1 MLVKALREIGIE
13 KLNELQKVAI
23 PKVAK
28 GLNVLITAPTG
39 SGKTECAVIPILNKM
54 LKMDCKGITFL
65 YITPLRA
72 LNRDMVRRL
81 RILADKLGFTIAVRH
96 SDTPNAERRLQSL
109 KPPQILIKTPETFQ
123 ILFLGRRLRES
134 LRNVRFV
141 VIDEIHELADS
152 KRGVQLAIA
161 LERLKE
167 LAKFQVIGLSATLSN
182 AKEIAEFFG
191 MKDVVEWN
199 GGKVYKF
206 RVVKGDENLI
216 ANIIKN
222 HRSALIFT
230 NTRQTAETLGLKLKK
245 ILNIEVHHSSLS
257 RDVRIEAEK
266 MFAEGKLKGLVC
278 TSSME
283 LGIDVGHVDV
293 VVQYNSPR
301 EVKRLIQRV
310 GRSGHRLEEVSKG
323 YIVANEFDEI
333 LESWAIVE
341 RAKKGLIEKI
351 EPFSKPLDVLA
362 NQIVAML
369 MEGYDLDRIYETIV
383 RVKFYDD
390 LSEDEFKEVCDF
402 LEKNGLI
409 RNGKVTRRGR
419 RYFYS
424 NISMIPDE
432 KKIKVV
438 DTATHKVIGYLDE
451 SFVSLLD
458 YNVFAM
464 KGELWRIV
472 AIDDVVRVE
481 RVEAEGVVPSW
492 LGEEIPVPFE
502 VAQDVGRIRRWIC
515 NLLNALNRDEIV
527 ETLMQ
532 EFNTDESSCN
542 VVLDVIERCLKEG
555 YRIACDDVVTVEGK
569 GNIVINACFG
579 HKVNETL
586 AKLISLFLPK
596 PFEISVEPYRIR
608 IKGSVD
614 AHYVRDVLMKIDV
627 DKIAELVEIALIDS
641 KVMHYK
647 FVEVAKRFGC
657 LDDVSRVNVRKLIE
671 RMRETPVYKEALKE
685 VIHDRLDLEKT
696 AFVLRKIQNGEIEVL
711 VYEEQSPISKLNELK
726 VGDVVGDRE
735 KAILNA
741 FKERIENEYCYLIC
755 LNCGCKVR
763 MKVKQVDDL
772 KCIRCGSSLL
782 ACVNARRDL
791 NELSKEELYRNAN
804 LVMSYGKRAIY
815 ALNTFGIGVNTA
827 VKILSKFFKNDDDFL
842 KELIEAEKR
851 FVRTRLFWS

>member
-1 MLVKALREIGIE
+1 MLIEALREVGIE

-28 GLNVLITAPTG
+28 GTNVLITAPTG
-39 SGKTECAVIPILNKM
+39 SGKTECAVIPILNRM
-54 LKMDCKGITFL
+54 LKMNRKGITFL

-81 RILADKLGFTIAVRH
+81 KVLADKLGFTIAVRH

-109 KPPQILIKTPETFQ
+109 KPPQILITTPETFQ
-123 ILFLGRRLRES
+123 ILFLGKRLRES

-152 KRGVQLAIA
+152 KRGVQLSIA

-167 LAKFQVIGLSATLSN
+167 LSNFQVIGLSATLSN

-191 MKDVVEWN
+191 MGDVVEWN
-199 GGKVYKF
+199 GKKVYEF
-206 RVVKGDENLI
+206 RVVRGDESLI
-216 ANIIKN
+216 ADIVKK

-230 NTRQTAETLGLKLKK
+230 NTRQTAETLGLKLRKK
-245 ILNIEVHHSSLS
+245 IEIEVHHGSLS
-257 RDVRIEAEK
+257 KEVRVEAEK
-266 MFAEGKLKGLVC
+266 MFADGKLNALVC

-293 VVQYNSPR
+293 VIQFNSPR

-310 GRSGHRLEEVSKG
+310 GRSGHRLEEISRG
-323 YIVANEFDEI
+323 YIVANEFDET
-333 LESWAIVE
+333 LESWAIVR

-351 EPFSKPLDVLA
+351 RPFSKPLDVLS
-362 NQIVAML
+362 NQILAML
-369 MEGYDLDRIYETIV
+369 MEGYDLDRIYEIIA
-383 RVKFYDD
+383 RVKFYDS

-409 RNGKVTRRGR
+409 KKGKVTKRGR
-419 RYFYS
+419 KYFYS

-438 DTATHKVIGYLDE
+438 DTATHRVIGYLDE

-458 YNVFAM
+458 HNVFAM

-472 AIDDVVRVE
+472 AIDYVVRVE
-481 RVEAEGVVPSW
+481 RVEAEGIVPSW

-502 VAQDVGRIRRWIC
+502 VAQDVGRIRKKIHR
-515 NLLNALNRDEIV
+515 LLNELNKDEIV
-527 ETLMQ
+527 KTLIQ
-532 EFNTDESSCN
+532 EYNTDESSCN

-555 YRIACDDVVTVEGK
+555 YGIATDDVITIEGK
-569 GNIVINACFG
+569 GSVVINACFG

-608 IKGSVD
+608 IKSNVD
-614 AHYVRDVLMKIDV
+614 SGYVKDILMKIDV
-627 DKIAELVEIALIDS
+627 DRISELVEIALIDS

-671 RMRETPVYKEALKE
+671 RMKGTPVYKEALRE
-685 VIHDRLDLEKT
+685 VIHGKLDLERT
-696 AFVLRKIQNGEIEVL
+696 AYVLRKIQSGEIEVL
-711 VYEEQSPISKLNELK
+711 VYEDQSPISKLNELK

-735 KAILNA
+735 KAILKA
-741 FKERIENEYCYLIC
+741 FKERLENEFCYLIC

-763 MKVKQVDDL
+763 MKVKQIDDL
-772 KCIRCGSSLL
+772 KCIRCGSALL
-782 ACVNARRDL
+782 ACVNARRNL

-804 LVMSYGKRAIY
+804 LVMNYGKRAVY

-827 VKILSKFFKNDDDFL
+827 VKILSKFFKNDNDFL

>member
-1 MLVKALREIGIE
+1 MLVEALREIGI
-13 KLNELQKVAI
+13 KRLNDLQKVAI
-23 PKVAK
+23 PRVAK

-39 SGKTECAVIPILNKM
+39 SGKTECATIPILNKM

-72 LNRDMVRRL
+72 LNRDMIRRL
-81 RILADKLGFTIAVRH
+81 KILADKLGFTIAVRH
-96 SDTPNAERRLQSL
+96 SDTSNAERRLQSL
-109 KPPQILIKTPETFQ
+109 KPPQILITTPETFQ

-134 LRNVRFV
+134 LRNVQFV

-161 LERLKE
+161 LERLRE
-167 LAKFQVIGLSATLSN
+167 LANFQVIGLSATLSN

-191 MKDVVEWN
+191 MEDVVEWN
-199 GGKVYKF
+199 GKKVYEF
-206 RVVKGDENLI
+206 RVVKGDEEEI
-216 ANIIKN
+216 ARIVKN
-222 HRSALIFT
+222 HRSSLIFT

-245 ILNIEVHHSSLS
+245 MLKIEVHHSSLS

-266 MFAEGKLKGLVC
+266 MFAEGKLDALVC

-283 LGIDVGHVDV
+283 LGIDIGHVDA

-333 LESWAIVE
+333 LESWAIVK
-341 RAKKGLIEKI
+341 RAKKGLIERI

-369 MEGYDLDRIYETIV
+369 MEGYDLGAIYEIV
-383 RVKFYDD
+383 KRVKFYDD
-390 LSEDEFKEVCDF
+390 LSEEEFNEICAF

-409 RNGKVTRRGR
+409 RNGKVTRSGR

-432 KKIKVV
+432 KKVKVV

-458 YNVFAM
+458 HNVFAM

-481 RVEAEGVVPSW
+481 RVESEGVVPSW

-502 VAQDVGRIRRWIC
+502 VAQDVGKIRRWIC
-515 NLLNALNRDEIV
+515 NLLRSFSKEEVVDI
-527 ETLMQ
+527 LMQ
-532 EFNTDESSCN
+532 EFNTDEGSCK

-555 YRIACDDVVTVEGK
+555 YRIATDDVVTIEGK
-569 GNIVINACFG
+569 GNVVINACFG
-579 HKVNETL
+579 HKVNETI

-608 IKGSVD
+608 IKGNVD
-614 AHYVRDVLMKIDV
+614 ADYVKDVLMKIDV
-627 DKIAELVEIALIDS
+627 DKIAELIEIALIDS
-641 KVMHYK
+641 KVMQYK

-657 LDDVSRVNVRKLIE
+657 LDDVGRINIRRLIE
-671 RMRETPVYKEALKE
+671 KMRGKPVYIEALKE
-685 VIHDRLDLEKT
+685 VIHDRLDLDRT
-696 AFVLRKIQNGEIEVL
+696 AFVLKKIQSGEIEIL
-711 VYEEQSPISKLNELK
+711 VYEECSPLSKLSELRI
-726 VGDVVGDRE
+726 GDIVGDRE
-735 KAILNA
+735 KAILKA

-755 LNCGCKVR
+755 LNCGCRVK
-763 MKVKQVDDL
+763 MKVKQIESL
-772 KCIRCGSSLL
+772 MCIKCGSALL

-791 NELSKEELYRNAN
+791 NEIDKVELYKNAN
-804 LVMSYGKRAIY
+804 LVMNYGKRAIY
-815 ALNTFGIGVNTA
+815 ALNTFGVGVNTA
-827 VKILSKFFKNDDDFL
+827 VKILSKFFKNEEDFL

-851 FVRTRLFWS
+851 FVRTRVFWS